1 MKQIFHDSS
10 SCLLLQSTS
19 VVLVHF
25 GSLLII
31 SLPLPSIR
39 HSFIQFYPRTAACS
53 PQPFTFTLTLS
64 CACHSFDRRKIIADK
79 FVIIHLLS
87 DPDDGR
93 LGQVIWAVSCVS
105 QTVLSVNETN
115 HLSYARANQSGGHEW
130 MYRQHTPRSTTA
142 RVRNGGGSKL
152 TVCNKQQIHLSAS
165 NK

>member
-39 HSFIQFYPRTAACS
+39 HSFIQFYPRTAAHS
-53 PQPFTFTLTLS
+53 PSPSPSPSVALVIHLIVAKLS
-64 CACHSFDRRKIIADK
+64 PINVV
-79 FVIIHLLS
+79 VIIHLLS
-87 DPDDGR
+87 DPDDGW

-105 QTVLSVNETN
+105 QTVNETN

-130 MYRQHTPRSTTA
+130 TYRQHTPRSTTA